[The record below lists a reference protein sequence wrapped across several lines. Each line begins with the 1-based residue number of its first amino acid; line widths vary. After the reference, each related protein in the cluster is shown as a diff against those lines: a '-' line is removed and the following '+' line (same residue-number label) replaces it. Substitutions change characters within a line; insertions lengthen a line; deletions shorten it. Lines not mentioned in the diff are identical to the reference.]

1 MLEAKTFAGSAPA
14 VSTSPVSQSPVS
26 QSRRQFLKSAALG
39 GGALVLSAYVPLSGK
54 ANALTKDSPP
64 APNVFIR
71 IAPDNT
77 VTVLIKH
84 LDKGQGIATGLTTI
98 VADELDADWA
108 QMRSEFAPANA
119 ELYNNLAFGIQGTGG
134 SSGIANSWLQL
145 RQAGAAAKAML
156 VQAAA
161 TSWGVD
167 PSTVKVE
174 KGVLTSG
181 NHKASFGEFAEKA
194 AALQI
199 PTQVK
204 LKDPKDWI
212 YIGKYVPRLDN
223 VMKTTGQPVFALDHK
238 EPGMLTA
245 VLARSPRFGGTV
257 KSFDATEAKKVKG
270 VVDVIQIPTGIA
282 VLANDTWS
290 AIKGRK
296 ALKIEWDFAKA
307 ENRSSDQIFSDY
319 SKLASTPGLPATKKG
334 DASKALAGAAKVI
347 EVEYRFPYLAHAP
360 MEPLNATMRHQD
372 DGVLISAGSQFQT
385 VEQMT
390 AAAILGLKPEQVKI
404 DTLWAG
410 GSFGRR
416 ATPTADYIAELAM
429 IFKVANRKEP
439 IHLVWTREDDLTGGY
454 YRPITVHKIRAGVD
468 AKGNIAGWE
477 SRIVNQS
484 FMVGTP
490 FEKVMFKDGV
500 DATAVEGA
508 ADMAYAI
515 PNLAVEWHQAKSP
528 VTTLWW
534 RSVGHTHT
542 AQAVETM
549 VDMLAAAGGKDPLAL
564 RLELLKDEPRY
575 LGVLKLAAEKGGYGE
590 KMPEGK
596 GRGIAVHESF
606 KTYVAMVADV
616 TVNKDGS
623 VKVDRIVAAVDCG
636 IPINPDVIKAQVE
649 GGAGYGL
656 GAALRNQISMKDG
669 VIEQTNFDGYEPLR
683 LADMPKIEVYIVPST
698 ADPSGIGEPGVP
710 PVAPAVSNAIFNATG
725 KRLSSLPWDFTE
737 LRGA

>member
-14 VSTSPVSQSPVS
+14 KADAISP
-26 QSRRQFLKSAALG
+26 SRRQFLKAAALG
-39 GGALVLSAYVPLSGK
+39 GGALVLSAYVPLTGK
-54 ANALTKDSPP
+54 AFALTKDSPP

-71 IAPDNT
+71 VAPDNT

-119 ELYNNLAFGIQGTGG
+119 ALYNNLAFGIQGTGG
-134 SSGIANSWLQL
+134 SSGIANSWMQL

-161 TSWGVD
+161 QSWGVD

-223 VMKTTGQPVFALDHK
+223 VMKTTGLPVFALDHK

-270 VVDVIQIPTGIA
+270 VVDVVQILTGIA

-290 AIKGRK
+290 AMKGRK

-307 ENRSSDQIFSDY
+307 ENRSTDQIFSDY
-319 SKLASTPGLPATKKG
+319 SKLASTPGTPATKKG
-334 DASKALAGAAKVI
+334 DAAKALAGAAKVI

-360 MEPLNATMRHQD
+360 MEPLNATIRHQD

-390 AAAILGLKPEQVKI
+390 AAAILGLKPEQVRI

-416 ATPTADYIAELAM
+416 ATTTADYIAELAM
-429 IFKVANRKEP
+429 IFKVANRQEP

-454 YRPITVHKIRAGVD
+454 YRPLTVHKIRAGLD
-468 AKGNIAGWE
+468 AKGSIAGWE

-484 FMVGTP
+484 FIFGTP
-490 FEKVMFKDGV
+490 FEAVIVKDGV

-515 PNLAVEWHQAKSP
+515 PNLAVEWHRAQSP

-549 VDMLAAAGGKDPLAL
+549 IDMLAAAGGKDPLAL

-575 LGVLKLAAEKGGYGE
+575 LGVLKLAAEKGGYGQ

-616 TVNKDGS
+616 TVGKDGS

-669 VIEQTNFDGYEPLR
+669 VVEQTNFDGYEPLR
-683 LADMPKIEVYIVPST
+683 LADMPKVEVYIVPST
-698 ADPSGIGEPGVP
+698 EEPSGIGEPGVP
-710 PVAPAVSNAIFNATG
+710 PVAPAISNAIFNATG
-725 KRLSSLPWDFTE
+725 KRLSSLPWDFTT

>member
-1 MLEAKTFAGSAPA
+1 MLEAKTFAGAAPA
-14 VSTSPVSQSPVS
+14 KADAISA
-26 QSRRQFLKSAALG
+26 SRRQFLKSAAVG
-39 GGALVLSAYVPLSGK
+39 GAALVLSAYVPFSGK
-54 ANALTKDSPP
+54 AYALTKDSPP

-98 VADELDADWA
+98 VADEMDADWA

-119 ELYNNLAFGIQGTGG
+119 ALYNNLGFGTVQGTGG
-134 SSGIANSWLQL
+134 SSGISNSWMQL
-145 RQAGAAAKAML
+145 RQAGAAAKTML
-156 VQAAA
+156 IEAASK
-161 TSWGVD
+161 SWSVD

-174 KGVLTSG
+174 KGVITSG
-181 NHKASFGEFAEKA
+181 THKATFGELAEKA
-194 AALQI
+194 AALPI

-204 LKDPKDWI
+204 VKDPKEWI
-212 YIGKYVPRLDN
+212 YIGKDVPRLDN

-257 KSFDATEAKKVKG
+257 KSFDAAEAKKVKG
-270 VVDVIQIPTGIA
+270 VVDVVQIPTGVA

-290 AIKGRK
+290 ALKGRK

-307 ENRSSDQIFSDY
+307 ENRSTDQIFTDY
-319 SKLASTPGLPATKKG
+319 SALASTPGLPAAKKG

-360 MEPLNATMRHQD
+360 MEPLNATIRRLED
-372 DGVLISAGSQFQT
+372 GGVLITAGSQFQT
-385 VEQMT
+385 VEQM
-390 AAAILGLKPEQVKI
+390 AVGAILGLKPEQVKI

-429 IFKVANRKEP
+429 IYKVANRKEP

-454 YRPITVHKIRAGVD
+454 YRPTTVHKLRAGLD
-468 AKGNIAGWE
+468 SKGNIAAWE

-484 FMVGTP
+484 FMAGTP
-490 FEKVMFKDGV
+490 FEAVMFKDGV

-515 PNLAVEWHQAKSP
+515 PNLSVEWHQAKSP

-549 VDMLAAAGGKDPLAL
+549 IDMLAAAGGKDPLAL

-616 TVNKDGS
+616 TVDKDGS

-636 IPINPDVIKAQVE
+636 IPVNPDVIKAQVE
-649 GGAGYGL
+649 GGAGFGL
-656 GAALRNQISMKDG
+656 GAALRNQISLKEG
-669 VIEQTNFDGYEPLR
+669 VVEQTNFDGYEPLR
-683 LADMPKIEVYIVPST
+683 LADMPKVEVYIVPS
-698 ADPSGIGEPGVP
+698 AEEPSGIGEPGVP
-710 PVAPAVSNAIFNATG
+710 PVAPAISNAIFNATG
-725 KRLSSLPWDFTE
+725 KRLSSLPWDFTT